1 MLAIWECVSG
11 LFLISVV
18 LTLGGSW
25 VIHIHIY
32 IPYWLVPMGWSMLA
46 GSPDLE
52 PPDFSFWREHKH
64 VIM

>member
-25 VIHIHIY
+25 VISAKRLGD
-32 IPYWLVPMGWSMLA
+32 PGSVLLVGARDPTEALRQDGA
-46 GSPDLE
+46 
-52 PPDFSFWREHKH
+52 R
-64 VIM
+64 